1 MSGLTFSGDIVIYLI
16 GLAVTWGMTMARINA
31 LEREVGK
38 HNNIVERMYHV
49 EDQANRCEGRIKEL
63 EALHPR
69 QDN

>member
-1 MSGLTFSGDIVIYLI
+1 MSGLTFSGDIVVYLI

>member
-69 QDN
+69 QDT

>member
-1 MSGLTFSGDIVIYLI
+1 MSGLTFSGDIVVYLI

-69 QDN
+69 QDT